1 MYECTHT
8 QILPLLVSS
17 PTNSYTQFY
26 LHSLGCEFFAETNY
40 RLIPWKI
47 VSASCHPAHS
57 FLFFFFCSETMNLN
71 LTFIL

>member
-47 VSASCHPAHS
+47 VSASCLSPPCSQLFVFFS
-57 FLFFFFCSETMNLN
+57 FVVKQ
-71 LTFIL
+71 